1 MYDRRKMTLQTQRLT
16 LRALTKLELESALES
31 IEKFAIL
38 TGISVGDTIIDEHLQ
53 YAFGVRLKKVLENE
67 MNYLWNTVW
76 IVSLKE
82 QNSMIGTLMIKGVP
96 DAKGD
101 VIVGYGI
108 DSTYQKNG
116 YASEALNGLKE
127 WIFRN
132 PSVNAIF
139 GDTDIDNYASHKVLI
154 NAGAVN
160 FLEKNDTIWWK
171 ISR

>member
-1 MYDRRKMTLQTQRLT
+1 MTLQTQRLT
-16 LRALTKLELESALES
+16 LIALSRLELETVLED
-31 IEKFAIL
+31 IEKFTNL
-38 TGISVGDTIIDEHLQ
+38 TGIGVGDTIIDEHLQ
-53 YAFGVRLKKVLENE
+53 YAFDVRLKKVLENE

-76 IVSLKE
+76 IVALKE
-82 QNSMIGTLMIKGVP
+82 QKTMIGALMIKGVP

-108 DSTYQKNG
+108 DSSYQRKG
-116 YASEALNGLKE
+116 YASEGLNGLKD
-127 WIFRN
+127 WIFSDS
-132 PSVNAIF
+132 SVNAIF

>member
-1 MYDRRKMTLQTQRLT
+1 MTLQTQRLT
-16 LRALTKLELESALES
+16 LRALTKSELEAALES

-38 TGISVGDTIIDEHLQ
+38 TGISVGDTIIDEHLL

-67 MNYLWNTVW
+67 ANYLWNTIWTVA
-76 IVSLKE
+76 LKE
-82 QNSMIGTLMIKGVP
+82 QNTMIGALMIKGVP

-108 DSTYQKNG
+108 NSVYQQKG
-116 YASEALNGLKE
+116 YASEALNGLKD
-127 WIFRN
+127 WIFSD
-132 PSVNAIF
+132 PIVNAIF
-139 GDTDIDNYASHKVLI
+139 GDTDIYNIASHKVLI
-154 NAGAVN
+154 NAGAIN

>member
-1 MYDRRKMTLQTQRLT
+1 MTLQTQRLT
-16 LRALTKLELESALES
+16 LRALKKSELEIALES

-38 TGISVGDTIIDEHLQ
+38 TKISVGDTIIDEHLH
-53 YAFGVRLKKVLENE
+53 YAFGVRLKKVMENE
-67 MNYLWNTVW
+67 ANYLWNTIW
-76 IVSLKE
+76 MVSLKE
-82 QNSMIGTLMIKGVP
+82 QKTMIGALMIKGVP

-108 DSTYQKNG
+108 NNLYQQKG
-116 YASEALNGLKE
+116 YASEALNGLKD
-127 WIFRN
+127 WIFSD

-139 GDTDIDNYASHKVLI
+139 GDTDIDNHASHKVLI